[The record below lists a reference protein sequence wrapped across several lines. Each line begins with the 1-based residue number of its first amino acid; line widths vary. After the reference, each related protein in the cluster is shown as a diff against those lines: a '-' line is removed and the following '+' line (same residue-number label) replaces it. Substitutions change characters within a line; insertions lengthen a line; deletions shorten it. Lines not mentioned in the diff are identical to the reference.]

1 MLRVIRNHGRVA
13 GARDD
18 DYEELSYKP
27 MEVDHETL
35 KGLGWNK
42 VSDVLKRVWNM
53 AYDSGE
59 KNGYRNAQVTVV
71 APTGTISFAMDCGA
85 TSIEPSMPM

>member
-1 MLRVIRNHGRVA
+1 MA

-18 DYEELSYKP
+18 DYEELSHKP

-53 AYDSGE
+53 AYDNGE

-71 APTGTISFAMDCGA
+71 APTGNISFAMDCGA
-85 TSIEPSMPM
+85 TSIEPPSTPM